1 MKGKI
6 AVASISDISFEEMVL
21 NAVGAGAV
29 GSLLISMMVCQIPG
43 WSLGKHH
50 DDFIPTIALS
60 SDEGKSLLNLM
71 RENESVT
78 GTITIE
84 GADTRET

>member
-1 MKGKI
+1 MQP
-6 AVASISDISFEEMVL
+6 S
-21 NAVGAGAV
+21 AGAV
-29 GSLLISMMVCQIPG
+29 GVIINFNDSLPNTG

-60 SDEGKSLLNLM
+60 TGDGKSLVNLM

-78 GTITIE
+78 G
-84 GADTRET
+84 DNYN